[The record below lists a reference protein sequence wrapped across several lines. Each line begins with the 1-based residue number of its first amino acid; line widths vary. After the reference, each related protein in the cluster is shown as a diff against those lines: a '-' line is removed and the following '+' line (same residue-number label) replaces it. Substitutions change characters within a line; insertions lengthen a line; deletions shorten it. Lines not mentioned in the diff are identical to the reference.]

1 MISSI
6 CIEGFRRFDAFKLEN
21 LGRINL
27 IMGDNNCGKTSV
39 LEAIHLLTSRA
50 SREALIQA
58 IWRRDRVVMSLHRVH
73 RPNRKSSASSL
84 FVRHK
89 CEEGTKFKLYSK
101 SQTSG
106 AHLVVRITDE
116 TRDKRQDIRDID
128 GNDLEMALILEGN
141 PEPFVTQVPINS
153 AGDVTKGMLSWSS
166 RRMHWEYLR
175 NGPKSISIT
184 PAELDAFDLNSMWSD
199 IVLTPDEERI
209 TQTLGSLDGGIERI
223 VARFSGEVSQDTD
236 PGYAEFLV
244 KHKQFPE
251 RVPMESLGSGV
262 WRLFSLAIAVVYC
275 RNGTLLVDGIDNG
288 LDLASLSIMWR
299 MLLSIA
305 QEFDVQIFATTHN
318 LDCVNTLA
326 EEACNASVDS
336 NVCHDVVFHRIEVGK
351 QEPVQLSPTHVRIAE
366 KHFLEIR

>member
-6 CIEGFRRFDAFKLEN
+6 CIEGFRRFDAFKLED

-58 IWRRDRVVMSLHRVH
+58 IWRRDRVVMPLHRVH

-84 FVRHK
+84 FVGHK

-106 AHLVVRITDE
+106 AYLVARITDE
-116 TRDKRQDIRDID
+116 IQDKRQDIRDID
-128 GNDLEMALILEGN
+128 GNDPEMALILEGN
-141 PEPFVTQVPINS
+141 PEPFVTQVRINS

-166 RRMHWEYLR
+166 RRMHWEYLK

-209 TQTLGSLDGGIERI
+209 TQTLRSLDGGIERI

-244 KHKQFPE
+244 RHKHFPE
-251 RVPMESLGSGV
+251 RVPMESLGSGI
-262 WRLFSLAIAVVYC
+262 WRLFSLAIAVAHC
-275 RNGTLLVDGIDNG
+275 RNGTLLVDEIDNG

-305 QEFDVQIFATTHN
+305 QEVDVQVFATTHN

-326 EEACNASVDS
+326 EEACSTSIDS
-336 NVCHDVVFHRIEVGK
+336 NGGSDVVFHRVEVGK
-351 QEPVQLSPTHVRIAE
+351 REPVQLSPNHVRIAD
-366 KHFLEIR
+366 KHLFEIR